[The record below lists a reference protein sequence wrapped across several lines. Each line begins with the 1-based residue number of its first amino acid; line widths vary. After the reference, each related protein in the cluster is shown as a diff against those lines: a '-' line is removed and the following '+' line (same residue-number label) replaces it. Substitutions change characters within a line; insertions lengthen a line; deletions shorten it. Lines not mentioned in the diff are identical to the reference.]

1 MQVPQQTL
9 PTLQELEQ
17 AIVNLTVQR
26 SQAKDV
32 VEQCEKQLMV
42 FSAQVQLLRAQL
54 AQEET
59 TKD

>member
-26 SQAKDV
+26 SQAKDA

-59 TKD
+59 PKD

>member
-42 FSAQVQLLRAQL
+42 FSGQVQLLRAQL

-59 TKD
+59 PKD